1 MPSNK
6 TIKRKSRSKPRSS
19 SKSRSKPLFNKLLRS
34 LNNSLIKQAI
44 QFNEYSNTINN
55 NFLLSLTKTE
65 KSSIEYYQ
73 NNSSLINGFLRKGY
87 QFFSEFNKGT
97 ILNSLGKSSFNSSVK
112 ELIKKINSIDK
123 IFTKGNC
130 TKTTQSTILYRGSDK
145 LYPGIN
151 KAYTSCSKSIEALF
165 EMKFVKGDVNILS
178 NDCCINVLII
188 DENIPYLDLE
198 NNSERWKYQE
208 EVLLPRGL
216 NSEIIEETIIKY
228 NSLDFKVYIMRVMLS
243 NNETVYNIP
252 ELPKDDSVDM
262 KNIKFIIDQQRSE
275 IINLSNMF
283 IDKGDWTDEKE
294 DINELIEYIYDLKKK
309 GNFTQ
314 EDYSKIC
321 KKILNTLK
329 TAISGM
335 IESDSVIDECKMN
348 LKPALDKVE
357 EILNSEE
364 QLITPERFVEVKK
377 C

>member
-19 SKSRSKPLFNKLLRS
+19 SKSRSKPLFNKLLRT

-44 QFNEYSNTINN
+44 QFNEYSNTMNN
-55 NFLLSLTKTE
+55 NFILSLTKTE
-65 KSSIEYYQ
+65 KSSIDYYQ
-73 NNSSLINGFLRKGY
+73 TNSSLINGFLRKGY
-87 QFFSEFNKGT
+87 QFFSEFNKET

-123 IFTKGNC
+123 IFTKGNR

-165 EMKFVKGDVNILS
+165 DMKFVKGDVNILS

-198 NNSERWKYQE
+198 NNSDRWKYQE

-216 NSEIIEETIIKY
+216 NSEIIEESIIKY
-228 NSLDFKVYIMRVMLS
+228 NSVDFKVYVMRVMLS
-243 NNETVYNIP
+243 NNETVYNVP
-252 ELPKDDSVDM
+252 ELPNNDSVDI
-262 KNIKFIIDQQRSE
+262 KNIKFIIDEQRSE

-283 IDKGDWTDEKE
+283 IDTGDWTDEKE

-309 GNFTQ
+309 GSFTQ

-329 TAISGM
+329 IAISGM
-335 IESDSVIDECKMN
+335 IESDSVIDECKIN